1 MARRGKGTRRRAAR
15 PNRARRRRLIRAAGL
30 LAGAALAAGG
40 GWLYTGAHHTAHG
53 QAMPTAAA
61 ARNPVPFGL
70 PSTDPSVHGGMLHVP
85 VVDVTEVLPTCHN

>member
-1 MARRGKGTRRRAAR
+1 MARRGKGTRRGTAGR
-15 PNRARRRRLIRAAGL
+15 NRTRRRRLIRAAGL

-53 QAMPTAAA
+53 HATPTPAA
-61 ARNPVPFGL
+61 ARTQVPFGL
-70 PSTDPSVHGGMLHVP
+70 PSADASVHGGTLHVP

>member
-1 MARRGKGTRRRAAR
+1 MAQRGKGTRRANAR
-15 PNRARRRRLIRAAGL
+15 PKRARRRRLIRAAGL

-53 QAMPTAAA
+53 HATPMPAA
-61 ARNPVPFGL
+61 ARAPVPFGL
-70 PSTDPSVHGGMLHVP
+70 PSADPAVHGGTLHVP